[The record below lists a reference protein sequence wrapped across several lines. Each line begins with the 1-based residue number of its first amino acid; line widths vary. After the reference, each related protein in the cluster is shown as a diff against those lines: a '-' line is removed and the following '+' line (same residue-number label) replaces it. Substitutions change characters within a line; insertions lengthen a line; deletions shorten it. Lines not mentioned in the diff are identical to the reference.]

1 MALIQRRFS
10 GEINF
15 EFTYFTKF
23 YFRSKLET
31 TYGNYY
37 RIGAIGGTSG
47 RNVCS
52 QAERAQEKQGATGAA
67 NRKALRYFKKRGN
80 KRGEWMKERTRNK
93 IKQGTETLY
102 SLFLKSLL

>member
-1 MALIQRRFS
+1 MNRSWKRR
-10 GEINF
+10 
-15 EFTYFTKF
+15 
-23 YFRSKLET
+23 
-31 TYGNYY
+31 YGNYY
-37 RIGAIGGTSG
+37 RIDAIGGTSG

-93 IKQGTETLY
+93 IKQENPL
-102 SLFLKSLL
+102 LSLLPEKFALIY